1 MDSPLAIKLFTVNGR
16 QIRVA
21 VAQPIEMERNA
32 SNAFGSLLRNDVSSV
47 NPPFPPLSFKR

>member
-21 VAQPIEMERNA
+21 VAQPIEMKRNA
-32 SNAFGSLLRNDVSSV
+32 SNALGSLLRNDVSSV